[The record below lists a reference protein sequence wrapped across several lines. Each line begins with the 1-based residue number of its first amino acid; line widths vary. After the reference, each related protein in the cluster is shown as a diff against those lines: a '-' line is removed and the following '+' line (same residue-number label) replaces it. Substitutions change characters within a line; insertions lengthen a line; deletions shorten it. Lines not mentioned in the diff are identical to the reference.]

1 MMPSTPLPWAAR
13 KALIFSSAGCGAS
26 MSAITWTTF
35 APPPA
40 SATAFSTAWMR
51 SWVLGSTRKPVKW
64 AMLPLLPSALQ
75 QLLGAE
81 VGRARHVGA
90 HAEQGRR
97 RVLGAAGEGDRR
109 HAEAGQLLH
118 GRVGADGVAGED
130 AEGVEALADGALDQL
145 VLGRELPLAAAPC
158 TGPRRARSPAWRPPP
173 PAPRPRSRG
182 AARPAPAPPWCR
194 WPPRRRPPP
203 RRSWPQKRAL
213 LRSVSSV
220 RPPALFVCPRSRGP
234 APLPHGTRHATAN
247 DAAHAAS
254 GAGPP
259 PGPRPGSRGTRARPG
274 RRGSAR
280 PSRPGP

>member
-1 MMPSTPLPWAAR
+1 MPSTPLALGGEEGVDLLLGGLGRVDVGDHLDDLRPAAGLGDR
-13 KALIFSSAGCGAS
+13 LLDRLDAELGVGVDQEAGEVGDVALAAH
-26 MSAITWTTF
+26 
-35 APPPA
+35 
-40 SATAFSTAWMR
+40 R
-51 SWVLGSTRKPVKW
+51 LD
-64 AMLPLLPSALQ
+64 

-81 VGRARHVGA
+81 IGRAADVGA
-90 HAEQGRR
+90 EAEQGRG
-97 RVLGAAGEGDRR
+97 RVLEAAGERDRR
-109 HAEAGQLLH
+109 ARRSRPAPASSRWCRRRRR
-118 GRVGADGVAGED
+118 GRCQ
-130 AEGVEALADGALDQL
+130 EGVEALADQALDQL
-145 VLGRELPLAAAPC
+145 VLRPKLPL
-158 TGPRRARSPAWRPPP
+158 RRHLVVGRGEPEVALGVLPP
-173 PAPRPRSRG
+173 PAPRRRSRG

-220 RPPALFVCPRSRGP
+220 RPPALFVCPGP
-234 APLPHGTRHATAN
+234 GAPHLYRTGRVMQPRTTRLT
-247 DAAHAAS
+247 AAS